1 MTTWI
6 FEIASNDIDLT
17 IDVEAIHLDDL
28 ERTAAIEYYMPTAK
42 ER

>member
-6 FEIASNDIDLT
+6 FEIAYIDL
-17 IDVEAIHLDDL
+17 DLEAIHLDDL
-28 ERTAAIEYYMPTAK
+28 ERTGAIEYYMPTAK

>member
-6 FEIASNDIDLT
+6 FEIAYIDL
-17 IDVEAIHLDDL
+17 DLEAIHLDDL
-28 ERTAAIEYYMPTAK
+28 ERTGAIEDYMPTAK